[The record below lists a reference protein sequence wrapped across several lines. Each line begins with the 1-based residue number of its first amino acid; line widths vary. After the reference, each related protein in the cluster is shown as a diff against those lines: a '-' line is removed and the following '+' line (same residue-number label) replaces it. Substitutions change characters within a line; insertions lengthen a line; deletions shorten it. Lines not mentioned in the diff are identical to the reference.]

1 VDEASALARAMFEV
15 LEGAM
20 LHDLRELKEAE
31 CCWLKERRWMI
42 HDRRE
47 ERRRGC

>member
-1 VDEASALARAMFEV
+1 LILEGVLGVDEASALARAMFEV

-31 CCWLKERRWMI
+31 CC
-42 HDRRE
+42 
-47 ERRRGC
+47 